1 MKKLLILD
9 IDHTVTDPHDPAYDT
24 PLDEL
29 FYNHPKVAS
38 ISINKRFVNWY
49 NERFPFD
56 DIVFITG
63 RTEALRDVTSSWLR
77 SEFCIGDPVLFMRP
91 DYIHYTDTPKMK
103 GRELSGLLEYLSLDF
118 SITIVDD
125 NPACLFYMHNACKVY
140 HRSAELYLV
149 DKDGSVNKHEPAPLL
164 TVVSG
169 PSGVGKTTLV
179 NMLCEHNTYIKKV
192 VTTTTRKMRGMEV
205 DGIDYHFVTPEKFE
219 MLIEQKYM
227 LEHAKVH
234 GDLYGTQLQHVYEI
248 IDTGFCPILILDVIG
263 HRKVKER
270 YGTAVLSIF
279 IEPSSIDVL
288 RERLKERGDS
298 TDSIDRRL
306 SVAVSEMA
314 HKSYYDRVI
323 CNHDIKTAYEELKR
337 CIDGQV

>member
-56 DIVFITG
+56 DIVFI
-63 RTEALRDVTSSWLR
+63 
-77 SEFCIGDPVLFMRP
+77 
-91 DYIHYTDTPKMK
+91 
-103 GRELSGLLEYLSLDF
+103 
-118 SITIVDD
+118 
-125 NPACLFYMHNACKVY
+125 
-140 HRSAELYLV
+140 
-149 DKDGSVNKHEPAPLL
+149 
-164 TVVSG
+164 
-169 PSGVGKTTLV
+169 
-179 NMLCEHNTYIKKV
+179 
-192 VTTTTRKMRGMEV
+192 
-205 DGIDYHFVTPEKFE
+205 
-219 MLIEQKYM
+219 
-227 LEHAKVH
+227 
-234 GDLYGTQLQHVYEI
+234 
-248 IDTGFCPILILDVIG
+248 
-263 HRKVKER
+263 
-270 YGTAVLSIF
+270 
-279 IEPSSIDVL
+279 EPSSIDVL

-323 CNHDIKTAYEELKR
+323 CNNDIKTAYKELKR
-337 CIDGQV
+337 CIDGNQLLFN